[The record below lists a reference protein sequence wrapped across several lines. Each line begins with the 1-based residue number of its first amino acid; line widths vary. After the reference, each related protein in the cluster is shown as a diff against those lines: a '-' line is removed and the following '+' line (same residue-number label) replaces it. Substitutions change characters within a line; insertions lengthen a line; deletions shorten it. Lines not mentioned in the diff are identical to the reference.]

1 MVTDPEKAAQPH
13 ILVVDDQPANL
24 TSLEQILRFNFQVT
38 LAANGQACLE
48 QVKHDPP
55 DLILLDVDMPL
66 MDGLTVCRMIK
77 ADPTTSMIPVI
88 FVSALSRLSERLAGY
103 HAGADDYITKP

>member
-1 MVTDPEKAAQPH
+1 MVTDPKKAAQPH

-24 TSLEQILRFNFQVT
+24 TSLEQILHFNFQVT

-48 QVKHDPP
+48 QVKRDPP

-103 HAGADDYITKP
+103 HAGADD